1 MSVYRRMQIDSCFI
15 LQKSQ
20 SQMDQRRQHKTSYL
34 ESDRKEVR
42 SSLELMG
49 AGKTFLNRAPIGQVL
64 RSPIDNWDLVKL
76 RHFCTAQRQDTVIG
90 QSSSLFIIGK
100 DFY

>member
-1 MSVYRRMQIDSCFI
+1 
-15 LQKSQ
+15 
-20 SQMDQRRQHKTSYL
+20 
-34 ESDRKEVR
+34 
-42 SSLELMG
+42 MG